1 MQRKIRWGIVGA
13 GRIAQAFVKDM
24 AFVTNAEVS
33 AVAARN
39 LENAKSFATEFH
51 IPKAYGSYAEL
62 FADVD
67 VDAIYIATPHNLHF
81 EQALLAM
88 KAGKHILCE
97 KPVTVSSDECRQ
109 LIDTAK
115 EQGVFFMEAIWTYFL
130 PAIRKAQAWVDAGRI
145 GRIRHLKADFGY
157 PLPYDAN
164 RREYDADL
172 AGGCLLEMGVYT
184 VAITDLFIKEEPSYC
199 YSSVKFAPN
208 GVEQDVVSVISF
220 SDAIATI
227 ASSFSAKLQNWAY
240 IIGERGYIAI
250 PNFWRANDCYLYELD
265 QQIDAFDDG
274 RSSLGFDYQIQS
286 VSDDIL
292 AGKLESGIVTH
303 AMSLSFQE
311 RMEIIKGTWIDH
323 N

>member
-39 LENAKSFATEFH
+39 LEHAKSFATEFH

-115 EQGVFFMEAIWTYFL
+115 EQGVFFMEAMWTYFL
-130 PAIRKAQAWVDAGRI
+130 PAIRKAKTWVDAGRI

-265 QQIDAFDDG
+265 QQTDAFDDG

-323 N
+323 S

>member
-39 LENAKSFATEFH
+39 LEHAKSFATEFH

-115 EQGVFFMEAIWTYFL
+115 EQGVFFMEAMWTYFL
-130 PAIRKAQAWVDAGRI
+130 PAIRKAQEWVDAGRI

-323 N
+323 S